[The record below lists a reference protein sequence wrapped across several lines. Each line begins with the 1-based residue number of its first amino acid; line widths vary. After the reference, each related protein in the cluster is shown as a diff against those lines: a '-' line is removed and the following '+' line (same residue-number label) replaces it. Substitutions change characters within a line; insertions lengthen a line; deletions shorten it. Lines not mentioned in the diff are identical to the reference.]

1 MATEAS
7 LAQKGLNNGLDQLLQ
22 KPATNS
28 FFQPIGNLSRIFGK
42 WLMAIF
48 VNVHL

>member
-1 MATEAS
+1 MAAEAS
-7 LAQKGLNNGLDQLLQ
+7 LAQKGLNIGLDHLLQ

-42 WLMAIF
+42 WLMTIC
-48 VNVHL
+48 VNVHV